1 VSTSLGSLKKRL
13 QEDITPLDVAAA
25 ILYYFGEVEFTTDY
39 EKLNRAFYKE
49 RENEF
54 LKEFRFLEGR
64 SYPYSELLDSIIS
77 RLSISGLLGCQN
89 PDYRKF
95 FIRKE
100 QIERIAAGSL
110 RKFSEKQ
117 KQEIKSLSNK
127 ILQQLK

>member
-1 VSTSLGSLKKRL
+1 MSTSLESLKKRL
-13 QEDITPLDVAAA
+13 QEDITPLDIAAA

-49 RENEF
+49 RKNKF
-54 LKEFRFLEGR
+54 LKEFRFLEGG

-100 QIERIAAGSL
+100 QIERIEAGAL
-110 RKFSEKQ
+110 RKFSEEQ
-117 KQEIKSLSNK
+117 KREIESLSNR
-127 ILQQLK
+127 ILRQLR

>member
-1 VSTSLGSLKKRL
+1 VSTSLESLKKRL
-13 QEDITPLDVAAA
+13 QEDITPLDIAAA

-49 RENEF
+49 RKNKF
-54 LKEFRFLEGR
+54 LKEFRFLEGG

-100 QIERIAAGSL
+100 QIERIEAGAL
-110 RKFSEKQ
+110 RKFSEEQ
-117 KQEIKSLSNK
+117 KREIESLSNR
-127 ILQQLK
+127 ILRQLR